1 MTRIFF
7 TLAVFSLL
15 LMAAAAVLGW
25 GIGDLRALPS
35 NPDTLRWAT
44 VHRLTGVAAA
54 LAVVFVHS
62 IVVTYFVGT
71 SRWCKEVVQTYR
83 LDPALVRESAQ
94 IKRRAFPWSLGGMLL
109 VVGIGALGAASDP
122 ATGRAG
128 TENWTIVHFISAIG
142 GLALIAWSYVASWN
156 AIESNQRVIDRVVE
170 AVRQIREAR
179 GLDVEPADKET
190 AGTTS

>member
-7 TLAVFSLL
+7 TLAVFTLL

-25 GIGDLRALPS
+25 GIGDLRAMPRD
-35 NPDTLRWAT
+35 PDTLRWAT

-83 LDPALVRESAQ
+83 LDPVLVRESAQ
-94 IKRRAFPWSLGGMLL
+94 IKRRAFPWSLGGML
-109 VVGIGALGAASDP
+109 VVVAVGALGAASDP

-128 TENWTIVHFISAIG
+128 TENWTIVHFIAAIG

-156 AIESNQRVIDRVVE
+156 AIEANQRVIDRVVE
-170 AVRQIREAR
+170 AVRQVRESR
-179 GLDVEPADKET
+179 GLDVEPAEI
-190 AGTTS
+190 AGTTN